1 MILIALFL
9 TVIYMLIIFKKINP
23 KSFYLNIPYILWLF
37 FALYLNFMIFINNL
51 RNSEKAM
58 FIGKIFL
65 FYGIFMVLW
74 LYFIMSK
81 DSAAPTFI
89 YEEF

>member
-1 MILIALFL
+1 
-9 TVIYMLIIFKKINP
+9 
-23 KSFYLNIPYILWLF
+23 
-37 FALYLNFMIFINNL
+37 MIFINNL

-65 FYGIFMVLW
+65 YGIFMVLW

>member
-1 MILIALFL
+1 
-9 TVIYMLIIFKKINP
+9 
-23 KSFYLNIPYILWLF
+23 
-37 FALYLNFMIFINNL
+37 MIFINNL
-51 RNSEKAM
+51 RNNEKAM
-58 FIGKIFL
+58 FIGEIFL

>member
-1 MILIALFL
+1 M
-9 TVIYMLIIFKKINP
+9 KKFI
-23 KSFYLNIPYILWLF
+23 
-37 FALYLNFMIFINNL
+37 IFINNL

-65 FYGIFMVLW
+65 FYGIFRVLW
-74 LYFIMSK
+74 LYFVMSK

>member
-1 MILIALFL
+1 M
-9 TVIYMLIIFKKINP
+9 KKFI
-23 KSFYLNIPYILWLF
+23 
-37 FALYLNFMIFINNL
+37 IFINNL

-58 FIGKIFL
+58 FIGKNFL

-74 LYFIMSK
+74 LYFVMSK